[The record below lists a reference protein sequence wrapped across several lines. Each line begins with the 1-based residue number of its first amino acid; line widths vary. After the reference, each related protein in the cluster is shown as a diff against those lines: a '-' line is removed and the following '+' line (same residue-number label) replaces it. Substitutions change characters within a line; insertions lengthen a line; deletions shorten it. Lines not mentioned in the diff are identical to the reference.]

1 MEVLWAIQ
9 FIYATLSLEPLEP
22 YTLLFNIIVKYV
34 LKMYR
39 SMKDDPDTNVQFV
52 QTVEMFP
59 CLYDYTTKEYS
70 NRNAQDKAWGEIG
83 KNLTPTVR
91 KKKLFNIIHY

>member
-1 MEVLWAIQ
+1 
-9 FIYATLSLEPLEP
+9 
-22 YTLLFNIIVKYV
+22 
-34 LKMYR
+34 
-39 SMKDDPDTNVQFV
+39 MKDDPDTNVQFV

-83 KNLTPTVR
+83 KKFDANSK
-91 KKKLFNIIHY
+91 KKKLFNIIYY